1 MADLQNTPMGKKL
14 IEGDIPRIVKALER
28 IADALENNA
37 KNQLVKAFLTEL
49 SDSDVDI
56 SDGEALD
63 VIYEILLTGKHKN
76 KWDG

>member
-1 MADLQNTPMGKKL
+1 MAELHNTLMGRRL

-28 IADALENNA
+28 IADALENDA
-37 KNQLVKAFLTEL
+37 KNQLVKAFLTEM
-49 SDSDVDI
+49 SNSDVDI
-56 SDGEALD
+56 TDGEALD

>member
-28 IADALENNA
+28 IADALENDA
-37 KNQLVKAFLTEL
+37 KNQLVKAFLTEMK
-49 SDSDVDI
+49 DSDIDV
-56 SDGEALD
+56 SNGEILE
-63 VIYEILLTGKHKN
+63 VVYQILLTGKHRN

>member
-28 IADALENNA
+28 IADALENDA
-37 KNQLVKAFLTEL
+37 KNQLVKAFLTEMK
-49 SDSDVDI
+49 DSDIDV
-56 SDGEALD
+56 SNGEILE
-63 VIYEILLTGKHKN
+63 VVYQVLLTGKHKN

>member
-28 IADALENNA
+28 IADALENDA
-37 KNQLVKAFLTEL
+37 KNQLVKAFLTKMK
-49 SDSDVDI
+49 DSDIDV
-56 SDGEALD
+56 SNGEILE
-63 VIYEILLTGKHKN
+63 VVYQILLTGKHRN

>member
-1 MADLQNTPMGKKL
+1 MAELHNTLMGKRL

-37 KNQLVKAFLTEL
+37 KNQLVKTFLTEM
-49 SDSDVDI
+49 SDNDVDI
-56 SDGEALD
+56 SDGQVLD
-63 VIYEILLTGKHKN
+63 IVYEILLTGKTTN